1 MYCRGVEEMK
11 IKTTPQ
17 AIWEEYSQG
26 QTYNQSQ
33 GLYETVE
40 KNERFYLGDQWHGV
54 NAPNLMKPV
63 FNLIKRVCTYYTAMI
78 VSDAVGVHI
87 EPFDTS
93 TKTKAF
99 CSVISKEIEKVL
111 ERDKTSYKCRT
122 NVKNCAVDGD
132 TAMFVT
138 FDPDVETNQDAK
150 GEVKTEIIDNTNV
163 IFGNPYNI
171 EVQSQPYILVIQR
184 LYKNQV
190 KDMAEAWGV
199 SKEDIENIHSDS
211 DPNGILLNTDSNDL
225 VTVITKFW
233 KVKKEVTVGIDPL
246 TKTEITK
253 NTTSVHYTKTTSNVV
268 LKEETDTGYVNY
280 PIAYMTWERR
290 KNSYHGQSPITGLIP
305 NQIFINKIFAMCMV
319 YMTNMGFPK
328 IFYDQTKL
336 GKLTNDVTKAVAL
349 PNMDMAGKMMDSV
362 KAPDFSNQ
370 IISLIDS
377 TIQYTKDFM
386 GASDAA
392 LGELTNP
399 NNTSAIVAVQEASSV
414 PLEIQKLDYYQFY
427 EDIVRSIIDIMS
439 ESYGIREVR
448 ITEAQAKDL
457 GLVDRL
463 AFYDAMTGTE
473 LPPMTDPLTGQQMQP
488 QGSVQKVIYKTTMQ
502 IDFSALKNLNYDL
515 NVEIG
520 QSSYW
525 SEATQVQTLDGLWEK
540 GVITDAVAYL
550 EGIPDKYLPN
560 KRELIDSIEKVQEQ
574 TQLQAQVMPA
584 QPQMPPQESDWKPG
598 VTAGMQDGVDNRA
611 AAGDVNNEMLQDV
624 YAQSKEFY
632 Q

>member
-1 MYCRGVEEMK
+1 MK
-11 IKTTPQ
+11 IKTTPRT
-17 AIWEEYSQG
+17 IWDEYSNG

-40 KNERFYLGDQWHGV
+40 KNEKFYLGDQWDGV

-78 VSDAVGVHI
+78 VSDNVGVNI

-93 TKTKAF
+93 TQNKAF

-111 ERDKTSYKCRT
+111 ERDKTNFKCRT
-122 NVKNCAVDGD
+122 NLKNCAVDGD
-132 TAMFVT
+132 TCMFVT
-138 FDPDVETNQDAK
+138 FDPDIETNQDAK
-150 GEVKTEIIDNTNV
+150 GEVRTEIIDNTNV
-163 IFGNPYNI
+163 IFGNPYSI
-171 EVQSQPYILVIQR
+171 DVQSQPYILIVQR
-184 LYKNQV
+184 LYKDTV

-199 SKEDIENIHSDS
+199 SKEDIESIHSDS
-211 DPNGILLNTDSNDL
+211 DPNGILINTDSNEL

-233 KVKKEVTVGIDPL
+233 KVKKEETVGIDPL

-253 NTTSVHYTKTTSNVV
+253 NTTSVHYMKCTENVV

-280 PIAYMTWERR
+280 PVAYMTWERR

-336 GKLTNDVTKAVAL
+336 GKLTNDVTKAVSL

-370 IISLIDS
+370 IIQLIDS

-392 LGELTNP
+392 LGELSNP
-399 NNTSAIVAVQEASSV
+399 NNTSAIVAVQQASSV
-414 PLEIQKLDYYQFY
+414 PLEIQKLDFYQFY

-439 ESYGIREVR
+439 ESYGIRQVR

-463 AFYDAMTGTE
+463 AYMNPTDGTE
-473 LPPMTDPLTGQQMQP
+473 LPPQIDPLTGQQIQP
-488 QGSVQKVIYKTTMQ
+488 VGSVPKVIYKTTMQ
-502 IDFSALKNLNYDL
+502 IDFSTIKNLNYDL

-525 SEATQVQTLDGLWEK
+525 SEATQVQTLDGLWDK

-560 KRELIDSIEKVQEQ
+560 KKELIDSIKKVQDQ
-574 TQLQAQVMPA
+574 TQLQAQM
-584 QPQMPPQESDWKPG
+584 MPPVPPMADEALQPTTE
-598 VTAGMQDGVDNRA
+598 TQGMKDGVDNRA
-611 AAGDVNNEMLQDV
+611 GGGDPTNKQLQDT
-624 YAQSKEFY
+624 YAASKEFY

>member
-1 MYCRGVEEMK
+1 MK
-11 IKTTPQ
+11 IKTSPKE
-17 AIWEEYSQG
+17 IFEEYESG
-26 QTYNQSQ
+26 KSYNSGQ
-33 GLYETVE
+33 GLYDTVE
-40 KNERFYLGDQWHGV
+40 KNERFYLGDQWYGV

-63 FNLIKRVCTYYTAMI
+63 FNLIKRVVTYYTAMI
-78 VSDAVGVHI
+78 VSDNVGVHI
-87 EPFDTS
+87 EPFNQS
-93 TKTKAF
+93 KETKAL

-111 ERDKTSYKCRT
+111 ERDKTSVKCRT

-132 TAMFVT
+132 TCMFVT
-138 FDPDVETNQDAK
+138 FDPNVETNQDAK
-150 GEVKTEIIDNTNV
+150 GECKTEIIDNTHV
-163 IFGNPYNI
+163 IFGNPYSI
-171 EVQSQPYILVIQR
+171 DVQSQPYILVVQR
-184 LYKNQV
+184 LYKDTV
-190 KDMAEAWGV
+190 KDLAEGWGV
-199 SKEDIENIHSDS
+199 SKDDIENIHNDNDS
-211 DPNGILLNTDSNDL
+211 NGILIDQESNDL

-233 KVKKEVTVGIDPL
+233 KVQKEVTVGVDPL
-246 TKTEITK
+246 TKTQITK
-253 NTTSVHYTKTTSNVV
+253 NTTSVHYIKCTENVV

-280 PIAYMTWERR
+280 PVAYMTWERR

-328 IFYDQTKL
+328 VFYDSTKL
-336 GKLTNDVTKAVAL
+336 GKLTNDVTKAVSL
-349 PNMDMAGKMMDSV
+349 PNMDMAGKMMDSI

-399 NNTSAIVAVQEASSV
+399 NNTSAIVAVQQASSV

-439 ESYGIREVR
+439 ESYGVRTVR
-448 ITEAQAKDL
+448 ITESQAKDL
-457 GLVDRL
+457 GLVERL
-463 AFYDAMTGTE
+463 AYIDPQSGAE
-473 LPPMTDPLTGQQMQP
+473 LPTTVDPLTGQTVAP
-488 QGSVQKVIYKTTMQ
+488 IGGVPKIIYKTEMQ
-502 IDFSALKNLNYDL
+502 IDFSSLKNLNYDL

-525 SEATQVQTLDGLWEK
+525 SEATQVQTLDGLWDK

-560 KRELIDSIEKVQEQ
+560 KRELIDSITKAQEQ
-574 TQLQAQVMPA
+574 LGMQMEVQTPQVSSNVPAGMADGFDGRASANQIDPTNEQLQQTYA
-584 QPQMPPQESDWKPG
+584 
-598 VTAGMQDGVDNRA
+598 TAKK
-611 AAGDVNNEMLQDV
+611 L
-624 YAQSKEFY
+624 Y

>member
-1 MYCRGVEEMK
+1 MK
-11 IKTTPQ
+11 IKTTPKD
-17 AIWEEYSQG
+17 IWSEYSKG
-26 QTYNQSQ
+26 QTYNENQ
-33 GLYETVE
+33 GLYSTVE

-63 FNLIKRVCTYYTAMI
+63 FNLIKRVVTYYTAMI
-78 VSDAVGVHI
+78 VSDNVGVHI
-87 EPFDTS
+87 EPFDQS
-93 TKTKAF
+93 KETKAL

-111 ERDKTSYKCRT
+111 ERDKTSVKCRT

-132 TAMFVT
+132 TCMFIT
-138 FDPDVETNQDAK
+138 FDPNVETNQMAK

-163 IFGNPYNI
+163 IFGNPYSI
-171 EVQSQPYILVIQR
+171 DVQSQPYILVVQR
-184 LYKNQV
+184 LYKDTV
-190 KDMAEAWGV
+190 KDMAEGWGV
-199 SKEDIENIHSDS
+199 SKEDIERIHADS
-211 DPNGILLNTDSNDL
+211 DPNAILINDNNDDSL

-233 KVKKEVTVGIDPL
+233 KVQKEETVGVDPISNI
-246 TKTEITK
+246 EITK
-253 NTTSVHYTKTTSNVV
+253 NTTSVHYIKTTQDIV

-280 PIAYMTWERR
+280 PVSYMTWERR

-328 IFYDQTKL
+328 VFYDSTKL
-336 GKLTNDVTKAVAL
+336 GKLTNDVTKAVSL

-362 KAPDFSNQ
+362 RAPDFSNQ

-399 NNTSAIVAVQEASSV
+399 NNTSAIVAVQQASSV

-427 EDIVRSIIDIMS
+427 EDIVRSVIDIMS
-439 ESYGIREVR
+439 ESYGVRTVR
-448 ITEAQAKDL
+448 ITESQAKDL
-457 GLVDRL
+457 NLVDRL
-463 AFYDAMTGTE
+463 AYIDPVSGQEMPAVQ
-473 LPPMTDPLTGQQMQP
+473 DPLTGQTIAP
-488 QGSVQKVIYKTTMQ
+488 PNCVQKIIYKTEME
-502 IDFSALKNLNYDL
+502 IDFSDLKNLNYDL
-515 NVEIG
+515 DVEIG

-525 SEATQVQTLDGLWEK
+525 SEATQVQTLDGLWDK

-560 KRELIDSIEKVQEQ
+560 KRELIDSITKVQEQ
-574 TQLQAQVMPA
+574 TGLMAQMQPPVVSQETTTPGMADGFDGRASAQYGDMDNEQLQN
-584 QPQMPPQESDWKPG
+584 
-598 VTAGMQDGVDNRA
+598 T
-611 AAGDVNNEMLQDV
+611 
-624 YAQSKEFY
+624 YAMSKELY